1 MGSTPS
7 KPPPPD
13 VDLLPPKFDRRINP
27 LERLPLSPFE
37 YMFGAEAR
45 DRLFTNHFAQRDTLQ
60 FAGSFRPDYEEK
72 AKVAVAID
80 VAKNAAGASSFQSGG
95 FTNNAYVALG
105 YNNEDPDVMVAAR
118 LGTDGSARVVAAGL
132 DPDRGVG
139 GYASVPLDYLIDG
152 AAARRHSQ
160 QAVADVRERYRAAG
174 VGFGLGGAPVRYT
187 HTVISPALVG
197 GAVAEVASP
206 SAVTSSGASTSS
218 VTEPHTGRGVGS
230 APALPEVGVRY
241 LGPDNRYAVGMHA
254 APVEPFPFKAWAVGA
269 VGGDVNVGLEVSS
282 DVFRALPRAQSFLS
296 AAPAR
301 ADAANVKAGAGGAAA
316 ALGAS
321 SSAQPRFDV
330 GAAVSVSQAPLYEL
344 SLAFDG
350 ARKEV
355 VAGFVYNQVLRRKV
369 YNVLEDRRVKG
380 IYNYVDL
387 GLELRRPL
395 MMDARNPTAAAPASL
410 ALAAAWQLNRN
421 VMFKGRVG
429 TNDASAS
436 VVFKSWWD
444 TAVTACATVTLDRR
458 TFGTSAG
465 FFLSAERGGALDYQK
480 ATEGYQTRAT
490 SMAVLAAP
498 QLSERVSRRVDTQ
511 PFAPP
516 PPGVTAAG
524 AAVAASG
531 RQPLYAGELDAV
543 RGAVRHE
550 RSRFL

>member
-1 MGSTPS
+1 
-7 KPPPPD
+7 
-13 VDLLPPKFDRRINP
+13 
-27 LERLPLSPFE
+27 
-37 YMFGAEAR
+37 
-45 DRLFTNHFAQRDTLQ
+45 
-60 FAGSFRPDYEEK
+60 
-72 AKVAVAID
+72 
-80 VAKNAAGASSFQSGG
+80 
-95 FTNNAYVALG
+95 
-105 YNNEDPDVMVAAR
+105 
-118 LGTDGSARVVAAGL
+118 
-132 DPDRGVG
+132 
-139 GYASVPLDYLIDG
+139 
-152 AAARRHSQ
+152 
-160 QAVADVRERYRAAG
+160 
-174 VGFGLGGAPVRYT
+174 
-187 HTVISPALVG
+187 
-197 GAVAEVASP
+197 
-206 SAVTSSGASTSS
+206 
-218 VTEPHTGRGVGS
+218 
-230 APALPEVGVRY
+230 
-241 LGPDNRYAVGMHA
+241 
-254 APVEPFPFKAWAVGA
+254 
-269 VGGDVNVGLEVSS
+269 
-282 DVFRALPRAQSFLS
+282 
-296 AAPAR
+296 
-301 ADAANVKAGAGGAAA
+301 
-316 ALGAS
+316 
-321 SSAQPRFDV
+321 V

-350 ARKEV
+350 ARKEM

-369 YNVLEDRRVKG
+369 YNVLEDRRVKS

-395 MMDARNPTAAAPASL
+395 MMDPRNPSAAAAAPASL

-436 VVFKSWWD
+436 VVLKSWWD

-498 QLSERVSRRVDTQ
+498 QLSERVSRRVDMQ

-516 PPGVTAAG
+516 PPGVTTAG